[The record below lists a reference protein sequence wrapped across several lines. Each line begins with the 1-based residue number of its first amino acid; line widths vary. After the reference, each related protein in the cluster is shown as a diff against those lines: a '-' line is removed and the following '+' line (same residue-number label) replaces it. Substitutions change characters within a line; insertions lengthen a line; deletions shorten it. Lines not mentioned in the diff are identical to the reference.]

1 MRQYVLAILAALSGI
16 LGASAQIGY
25 QVAVVDQ
32 TTGEPKVNTSV
43 SVTVTITDNSGA
55 EITKTT
61 QSAMTNDFGV
71 VSLQIGNES
80 TFADTDWSKLPLW
93 ISATVDDVSLG
104 KTQILTVPVAAHAMH
119 TGQLTAKKLAGEW
132 TCNTETDIT
141 VKITFSS
148 TGSYTEVCTH
158 PNSDYVET
166 TKGTYVIDGNLVA
179 TSGASFYYYSPKSG
193 RLYCTR
199 WGVFTK

>member
-1 MRQYVLAILAALSGI
+1 MKQYILAAFAALAGVF
-16 LGASAQIGY
+16 GASAQIGY

-32 TTGEPKVNTSV
+32 ATGEPKVNASV
-43 SVTVTITDNSGA
+43 SVTVTITDNAGA

-61 QSAMTNDFGV
+61 QSATTNDFGV

-93 ISATVDDVSLG
+93 ISATVDGVSLG

-132 TCNTETDIT
+132 TCNTKTNIT

-148 TGSYTEVCTH
+148 TGSYTEVYAD
-158 PNSDYVET
+158 PISGYVET

-179 TSGASFYYYSPKSG
+179 TSGASFYYYLPKSG
-193 RLYCTR
+193 QLYSTG
-199 WGVFTK
+199 WGVYKK

>member
-1 MRQYVLAILAALSGI
+1 MKQYILAVFAMLAGAF
-16 LGASAQIGY
+16 GASAQIGY

-43 SVTVTITDNSGA
+43 SVTVTITDNAGA

-61 QSAMTNDFGV
+61 QSATTNDFGV
-71 VSLQIGNES
+71 VSLQIGNGS

-119 TGQLTAKKLAGEW
+119 TGELTVEKLVGKW
-132 TCNTETDIT
+132 TWHYEYAT
-141 VKITFSS
+141 VTVTFNS
-148 TGSYTEVCTH
+148 TGSYTIVREEDGTSEAEH
-158 PNSDYVET
+158 
-166 TKGTYVIDGNLVA
+166 GTYEIDGNFVI
-179 TSGASFYYYSPKSG
+179 TSTSDSYHYSPKTGKLRNMDGGGDGS
-193 RLYCTR
+193 
-199 WGVFTK
+199 K

>member
-32 TTGEPKVNTSV
+32 TTGEPKVNASV
-43 SVTVTITDNSGA
+43 SVTVTITDNAGA

-61 QSAMTNDFGV
+61 QSATTNDFGV
-71 VSLQIGNES
+71 VSLQIGSES

-93 ISATVDDVSLG
+93 ISATVDGVSLG

-119 TGQLTAKKLAGEW
+119 TGQLTAKKLAGRW
-132 TCNTETDIT
+132 HHDSCT
-141 VKITFSS
+141 ITFSS
-148 TGSYTEVCTH
+148 SGTYTESWT
-158 PNSDYVET
+158 DMGET
-166 TKGTYVIDGNLVA
+166 LRGRYEIDGNFVI
-179 TSGASFYYYSPKSG
+179 TSKHGSFHYSPTTGKLVCIDDG
-193 RLYCTR
+193 DEYY
-199 WGVFTK
+199 K

>member
-1 MRQYVLAILAALSGI
+1 MKQYILAAVAALA
-16 LGASAQIGY
+16 GAFGVSAQIGY

-43 SVTVTITDNSGA
+43 SVTVTITDNAGA

-61 QSAMTNDFGV
+61 QSATTNDFGV

-93 ISATVDDVSLG
+93 ISATVDGVSLG

-119 TGQLTAKKLAGEW
+119 TGQLTAKKLAGRW
-132 TCNTETDIT
+132 HHDSCI
-141 VKITFSS
+141 ITFSS
-148 TGSYTEVCTH
+148 AGTYTESWT
-158 PNSDYVET
+158 DMGET
-166 TKGTYVIDGNLVA
+166 LRGRYEIDGNFA
-179 TSGASFYYYSPKSG
+179 ITSEHGSFHYSPSTG
-193 RLYCTR
+193 RLTCINS
-199 WGVFTK
+199 GDVFHK